1 MNDSSIKAGD
11 TLVWTN
17 SGIEVCVTELTPDT
31 VVFEWTNGAQ
41 GQLPW
46 SEVWTYLQPAPE
58 PEVEWTPGMVAEI
71 SFRGCHAAPL
81 TTLRAI
87 RTDAGW
93 RTENGFLADVNVE
106 SARPLVVIDP
116 AAVDV
121 DALASRFDLSPNSV
135 RIVLDALIEASR
147 L

>member
-58 PEVEWTPGMVAEI
+58 PEPTPAEALAEI
-71 SFRGCHAAPL
+71 RANATSFWSAMTHEGFDK
-81 TTLRAI
+81 AI
-87 RTDAGW
+87 QR
-93 RTENGFLADVNVE
+93 FLG
-106 SARPLVVIDP
+106 
-116 AAVDV
+116 
-121 DALASRFDLSPNSV
+121 
-135 RIVLDALIEASR
+135 IEAT
-147 L
+147 